1 MLDVKH
7 HYYSLMWHY
16 REREKKEEDFC
27 YQARAIFDIKASSVI
42 CKCRYLPPLLFWHC
56 KVDFV
61 TAAKLPPGFAD
72 CRIKVVTAEF
82 TLQLEICV
90 CSFDFALATMIF
102 YWICICSS
110 QTVAATASDKV
121 RDGSG
126 WDKGCVILWSV
137 FEWINENFHTHT
149 HTHTKKILAC
159 SQRVYRYPFSE
170 TIGASSA
177 DLCLLFYYR
186 AAATLLVQCY
196 FTSADSV
203 RTISMR
209 DVHDFSAV
217 PLPRGVFGGGG
228 EVRLIVRCIF
238 YV

>member
-90 CSFDFALATMIF
+90 CSFDFALATVIF

-126 WDKGCVILWSV
+126 WDKGCVILWSM

-149 HTHTKKILAC
+149 HTQKKNPC
-159 SQRVYRYPFSE
+159 V
-170 TIGASSA
+170 
-177 DLCLLFYYR
+177 
-186 AAATLLVQCY
+186 
-196 FTSADSV
+196 FTA
-203 RTISMR
+203 RL
-209 DVHDFSAV
+209 
-217 PLPRGVFGGGG
+217 PLPILRDNRCVIRWSVFAFLLPGCSNLARSVLLY
-228 EVRLIVRCIF
+228 VRRF
-238 YV
+238 RADY